1 MKDRSLAKYLIWAFA
16 LAWPIQGLASYVALQ
31 GKMQLFQLIMV
42 GCMFAPLLAVLL
54 SGIGLKGMGWGLEL
68 KGKWGWILA
77 AWLVPIGLSL
87 LGALLY
93 FLVFP
98 GRADFSGEPYRA
110 QLVAAAGEAGTAKA
124 VSELEAKG
132 ISLQI
137 LGLISIAQA
146 VTYAPLINTFAALG
160 EEVGWRG
167 AMLPR
172 LKRRFGKTGGRL
184 LGGVIWGVWHWPVM
198 ILAGYEYGLHYWGA
212 PVLGPIVFCLF
223 TTALGI
229 LLDLCYEKT
238 GSIWAPSLGHGAIN
252 AAAGIPLLFLRPE
265 YADQMILGPCSMGLV
280 AGLPLLA
287 LALVALLRDRGE
299 QAQAPAPGE
308 AA

>member
-31 GKMQLFQLIMV
+31 GKTQLFQLIMV

-68 KGKWGWILA
+68 KGKWGWLLA

-98 GRADFSGEPYRA
+98 GQADFSGEPYRA
-110 QLVAAAGEAGTAKA
+110 QLVAAAGEAGA
-124 VSELEAKG
+124 VEAVAELEAKG

-198 ILAGYEYGLHYWGA
+198 ILAGYNYGMQYWGA
-212 PVLGPIVFCLF
+212 PVLGPLLFCLV
-223 TTALGI
+223 TVALGTLFD
-229 LLDLCYEKT
+229 LLYEKS
-238 GSIWAPSLGHGAIN
+238 GSIWIPSLAHGAFN
-252 AAAGIPLLFLRPE
+252 AAAGIPSLFLSPA
-265 YADQMILGPCSMGLV
+265 YPSNSTLGPTMIGLIG
-280 AGLPLLA
+280 GLPLFLLA
-287 LALVALLRDRGE
+287 AWVLRRE
-299 QAQAPAPGE
+299 YPAK
-308 AA
+308 A